1 MIPEIAISFSFAS
14 PLANGEISVTGYLR
28 DRIKLIDQAV
38 EARNHLLE
46 KVDDDTTRDF

>member
-1 MIPEIAISFSFAS
+1 MFFAASNSDFTS

-38 EARNHLLE
+38 EARDHLLE
-46 KVDDDTTRDF
+46 KVGDGTSLEF